1 MWPASCCCGSVSK
14 VNVLI
19 LFTGLCIFHWILLLT
34 LTRCTSLAHRKTS
47 VEHHVTDKIFFL
59 FTRGGWG
66 CLSDRWCV
74 KLFWRH
80 CITVIF
86 PQSLFIIGRNHAHLP
101 PSINGEEVERVCSF
115 RTHTHCLK
123 KKKKHYKDCISWDPW
138 GKWISLKNLLLSFYQ
153 YTVESVLTQGALTHM
168 ETVLQRLIKAALK
181 MATHSCL
188 LLDTYAA
195 FRKYCKRPI
204 SHQLFECLLSGKCH
218 KSIKARATGL
228 FFFYHH
234 HTELCFKIK
243 HSINQLD
250 IKSINTIHNIIYF
263 LYTVFL

>member
-123 KKKKHYKDCISWDPW
+123 KKKK
-138 GKWISLKNLLLSFYQ
+138 
-153 YTVESVLTQGALTHM
+153 T
-168 ETVLQRLIKAALK
+168 LQRLYFLRSLRK
-181 MATHSCL
+181 MNLSQKPSVVFLPIHRWKCPHPGRS
-188 LLDTYAA
+188 DTYGNSSAETDKSCTKDGHTAA
-195 FRKYCKRPI
+195 C
-204 SHQLFECLLSGKCH
+204 S
-218 KSIKARATGL
+218 
-228 FFFYHH
+228 
-234 HTELCFKIK
+234 
-243 HSINQLD
+243 
-250 IKSINTIHNIIYF
+250 
-263 LYTVFL
+263 